1 MNQKLIHQCPS
12 CQGEI
17 NISQLECGECHVKIT
32 GAFKLNPLFKL
43 SPEDQD
49 FALIFLKNRGNI
61 KAVEEELGI
70 SYPTVRNKLNQLIQ
84 SLGFENEAYEHET
97 VSDIL
102 NALKTGKIDVKNAL
116 DLINK
121 K

>member
-1 MNQKLIHQCPS
+1 MNQKLIHNCPS
-12 CQGEI
+12 CQCDM

-32 GAFKLNPLFKL
+32 GDFKLNPLLKL
-43 SPEDQD
+43 SQEDQD
-49 FALIFLKNRGNI
+49 FALIFIRKRGNI
-61 KAVEEELGI
+61 KAIEEELGI
-70 SYPTVRNKLNQLIQ
+70 SYPTVRNKLNQLIKA
-84 SLGFENEAYEHET
+84 LGFNNETEEDPS

-102 NALKTGKIDVKNAL
+102 NDLKTGKIDVKNAL

>member
-1 MNQKLIHQCPS
+1 MNQKLIHNCPS
-12 CQGEI
+12 CQCEM

-32 GAFKLNPLFKL
+32 GDFKLNPLLKL
-43 SPEDQD
+43 SHEDQD
-49 FALIFLKNRGNI
+49 FALTFIRRRGNI
-61 KAVEEELGI
+61 KAIEEELGI

-84 SLGFENEAYEHET
+84 SLGFDNETEEYQS

-102 NALKTGKIDVKNAL
+102 NDLKTGKIDVKNAL